1 MPFTRTR
8 AASPQVLM
16 VMPADPW
23 SEWTMS
29 GISRALCLELQQ
41 RGALW
46 GAVDPN
52 NLHRGSLQGPS
63 PLAPLHRLVRKLKD
77 KLGVPKPKRWTE
89 ESEGNMGAFLRACPS
104 KTNVVYAFHSPEVD
118 TTLDVRRFRFMD
130 LSLVDAFKFGS
141 YGYAEMPKESYDSLY
156 QNQYRTIHAATGIL
170 TLSSY
175 AADSIARDF
184 KYDRSNIYPIGAG
197 AAVSFSKPPSLATER
212 YKKGEVLFVGR
223 DWLRKGGPLL
233 LEAFAIVK
241 QAVPHAT
248 LTIVGPDI
256 NPAPSQAGINFVGF
270 LAKDDEAQR
279 ERLQSLFLES
289 SVFCMP
295 SVCETW
301 GLVYSEAAMAGLPIA
316 GFREWALPDVV
327 EDGRSGLLS
336 DQRSPEALAESLIR
350 LLSDPAMAASFGREG
365 IRYVSEVLNW
375 SAVADRLL
383 YAVSEDR
390 SALAQPAWLAGDLER
405 VNAPRDR

>member
-1 MPFTRTR
+1 MPVPRAH

-41 RGALW
+41 RGALS

-52 NLHRGSLQGPS
+52 NLRRASLQGPS
-63 PLAPLHRLVRKLKD
+63 FLDPAHRLLRKLKD
-77 KLGVPKPKRWTE
+77 KMGVPKPKRWAE
-89 ESEGNMGAFLRACPS
+89 ESEGEMGAFLRTCPS
-104 KTNVVYAFHSPEVD
+104 RANVVYAFHSPEVD
-118 TTLDVRRFRFMD
+118 STLDVRRFRFMD
-130 LSLVDAFKFGS
+130 LSLADAFKFGS
-141 YGYAEMPKESYDSLY
+141 YGYSEMPKESYDSLY

-184 KYDRSNIYPIGAG
+184 KYDRSNIFPIGAG

-212 YKKGEVLFVGR
+212 YKKGEILFVGR

-241 QAVPHAT
+241 KIVPHAT
-248 LTIVGPDI
+248 LTIVGPDN

-279 ERLQSLFLES
+279 ARLQNLFLES

-316 GFREWALPDVV
+316 GFREWALPDIV
-327 EDGRSGLLS
+327 EDGKSGLLS
-336 DQRSPEALAESLIR
+336 DERSPEALAQSLTR

-365 IRYVSEVLNW
+365 IRYVSEVLTW
-375 SAVADRLL
+375 SAVADRVL
-383 YAVSEDR
+383 YAVSENR
-390 SALAQPAWLAGDLER
+390 SAIAEPVWLAGDLAR
-405 VNAPRDR
+405 AHQTPAR

>member
-1 MPFTRTR
+1 MPVTRAH

-29 GISRALCLELQQ
+29 GISRALCVELQQ

-52 NLHRGSLQGPS
+52 NLRRASLQGPS
-63 PLAPLHRLVRKLKD
+63 LLDPAHRFLRKLKD
-77 KLGVPKPKRWTE
+77 KMGVPKPKRWAE
-89 ESEGNMGAFLRACPS
+89 ESEGEMGAFLRTCPAKS
-104 KTNVVYAFHSPEVD
+104 NVVYAFHSPEVD
-118 TTLDVRRFRFMD
+118 STLDVRRFRFMD
-130 LSLVDAFKFGS
+130 LSLADAFKFGS

-156 QNQYRTIHAATGIL
+156 QNQYRTIHAAAGIL

-184 KYDRSNIYPIGAG
+184 KYDRSNIFPIGAG
-197 AAVSFSKPPSLATER
+197 AAVSFSKPPSLTTQR
-212 YKKGEVLFVGR
+212 YKKGEILFVGR

-241 QAVPHAT
+241 TTVPHAT
-248 LTIVGPDI
+248 LTIVGPDN
-256 NPAPSQAGINFVGF
+256 NPAPSQPGVNFVGF
-270 LAKDDEAQR
+270 LAKDDPAQR
-279 ERLQSLFLES
+279 EHLESLFLES

-316 GFREWALPDVV
+316 GFREWALPDIV
-327 EDGRSGLLS
+327 EDGKSGLLS
-336 DQRSPEALAESLIR
+336 EERSPEALARSLIR

-365 IRYVSEVLNW
+365 IRYVSEVLSW
-375 SAVADRLL
+375 PAVADRLL
-383 YAVSEDR
+383 YAVSENR
-390 SALAQPAWLAGDLER
+390 SAIPEPAWLAGDAQR
-405 VNAPRDR
+405 AHQAPVQ